1 MEDHKLEL
9 GADKTKV
16 VILEPWKKVDRE
28 KPRFSLN
35 GILLKPQRELKYL
48 GIVLKNVGSKNFKML
63 RVVRSTLLYGAPM
76 FADAVNIGTFM
87 KPLQNREDPTEGCI
101 KAGVYLQ
108 DSLIESNIGN
118 YVKRCQ

>member
-1 MEDHKLEL
+1 MKE
-9 GADKTKV
+9 G
-16 VILEPWKKVDRE
+16 RQR
-28 KPRFSLN
+28 KPRFSFN

-48 GIVLKNVGSKNFKML
+48 GIVLKNVGSKKFKML
-63 RVVRSTLLYGAPM
+63 RGVVRSTLLYGAPM

-87 KPLQNREDPTEGCI
+87 KPLQNREDPTEGCT

-118 YVKRCQ
+118 YVRRCQ